1 MNPVEFQLKL
11 LDWFDRHGR
20 KDLPWQQ
27 HISPYRVWVSEIM
40 LQQTQVSAVEPY
52 FEKFMRTFPDVHA
65 LANATSDDVLVHWA
79 GLGYYARARNLHR
92 AAQVIVQQGCFPDTV
107 EDLVKLPG
115 IGRSTA
121 GAIVSIACKKFAPIL
136 DGNVKRVLSRFLAIE
151 GWPGKADVAKRLWA
165 ASERFSPESR
175 TADYTQAI
183 MDLGATLCTKSQ
195 PGCQVCPLAKSC
207 QAHLNDN
214 VAAYP
219 ARKKAKPLPVRES
232 CLLLAQTSGQQV
244 LLEKKPPSGIWG
256 GLWSL
261 PEFDNAD
268 GALDWCRQQRYSLKR
283 FSLGEKKRHTF
294 SHFHLDFVPLLAE
307 IENPP
312 NEVADQDRWVWHDR
326 SQLHLLGLPAPVK
339 KILLT

>member
-219 ARKKAKPLPVRES
+219 ARKKPNPFRCGNPAYCWRKLQVNRSYWKKNHPAAFGAAYGVCRNLTMLMGRWIGAGSSVTALS
-232 CLLLAQTSGQQV
+232 VLAW
-244 LLEKKPPSGIWG
+244 EKKSGTHFRIFIWISCPCSPK
-256 GLWSL
+256 LRIHPMRL
-261 PEFDNAD
+261 PTRIAGFGMTGRNSICWAC
-268 GALDWCRQQRYSLKR
+268 LHRLK
-283 FSLGEKKRHTF
+283 KYC
-294 SHFHLDFVPLLAE
+294 
-307 IENPP
+307 
-312 NEVADQDRWVWHDR
+312 
-326 SQLHLLGLPAPVK
+326 
-339 KILLT
+339 